1 MHLSVTGEHQK
12 VLAEALEF
20 PILIVK
26 AALKFEREKH
36 CSCWP
41 KSHQRARI
49 YTAENGAKFLLKKD
63 ATNDSNNK
71 IETVE

>member
-12 VLAEALEF
+12 VLAEALEC

-26 AALKFEREKH
+26 AALKFEKEKH

-41 KSHQRARI
+41 EPPKSTYVYIQQRMVV
-49 YTAENGAKFLLKKD
+49 
-63 ATNDSNNK
+63 DSY
-71 IETVE
+71 